1 MRGRPF
7 EAGNRIGRGRPPG
20 SRNKKTALSE
30 AMEIHGESIVKQ
42 CQLEAM
48 KGKPTALRLCMER
61 LLPPC
66 KPSNHR
72 FRLPVVK
79 TAADLGPA
87 WQSILRQVSR
97 GKLSAQEGEAMASIL
112 EIRRRAIDSE
122 LRDSLPVIDETA
134 VDLSL
139 LTDEQLAQVR
149 QLTLAASIKAATTKK
164 DQ

>member
-1 MRGRPF
+1 
-7 EAGNRIGRGRPPG
+7 
-20 SRNKKTALSE
+20 
-30 AMEIHGESIVKQ
+30 
-42 CQLEAM
+42 
-48 KGKPTALRLCMER
+48 
-61 LLPPC
+61 
-66 KPSNHR
+66 
-72 FRLPVVK
+72 
-79 TAADLGPA
+79 
-87 WQSILRQVSR
+87 
-97 GKLSAQEGEAMASIL
+97 MASIL

>member
-1 MRGRPF
+1 
-7 EAGNRIGRGRPPG
+7 
-20 SRNKKTALSE
+20 
-30 AMEIHGESIVKQ
+30 MEIHGEAIVKQ

-61 LLPPC
+61 LLPAC

-72 FRLPVVK
+72 FRLQVVK

-97 GKLSAQEGEAMASIL
+97 GKLSAQEGEAMASML
-112 EIRRRAIDSE
+112 EIRRRAIDTE
-122 LRDSLPVIDETA
+122 VRHSLPVIDETA

-149 QLTLAASIKAATTKK
+149 QLTLAASIQAAPIKK

>member
-1 MRGRPF
+1 
-7 EAGNRIGRGRPPG
+7 
-20 SRNKKTALSE
+20 
-30 AMEIHGESIVKQ
+30 MEFHGEAIVKQ

-61 LLPPC
+61 LLPAC
-66 KPSNHR
+66 KASNHR

-97 GKLSAQEGEAMASIL
+97 GKLSAQEGEAMAGML
-112 EIRRRAIDSE
+112 ELRRRAIDTE
-122 LRDSLPVIDETA
+122 VRHSLPVIDETT

-139 LTDEQLAQVR
+139 LTDEQLAQAR
-149 QLTLAASIKAATTKK
+149 QLALAASIQAAAIKK
-164 DQ
+164 DE

>member
-7 EAGNRIGRGRPPG
+7 EVGNRMGRGRPPG
-20 SRNKKTALSE
+20 SRNKKTALAE
-30 AMEIHGESIVKQ
+30 AMENYGEAIVKQ

-72 FRLPVVK
+72 FRLPAVK

-87 WQSILRQVSR
+87 WQSVVRQVAR
-97 GKLSAQEGEAMASIL
+97 GKLSAQEGEAMASML
-112 EIRRRAIDSE
+112 DIRRRAIESE
-122 LRDSLPVIDETA
+122 QRDSLPTLDETA
-134 VDLSL
+134 LDLSL
-139 LTDEQLAQVR
+139 LTDEQLAQAR
-149 QLTLAASIKAATTKK
+149 QLTLAASIQAATIKK